1 MNRERGFSLMSFI
14 ESIRTVLSKYA
25 TFDGRA
31 RRSEFWWYYLA
42 VAIVEG
48 VLYFALIVPGLSA
61 YTTAT
66 VEYAMA
72 GDPAAP
78 VPAMP
83 GSLTTGYVVV
93 SLVALA
99 LLLPTLAVIV
109 RRLHDTG
116 KSGALAFLLL
126 IPVVNFVLIIV
137 WGASTGTPGPNQFG
151 PDPKAVEPAAAV

>member
-48 VLYFALIVPGLSA
+48 VLYFALIVPGLTA

-66 VEYAMA
+66 MEYAMA

-78 VPAMP
+78 IPAMP
-83 GSLTTGYVVV
+83 GSLTAGYLVV
-93 SLVALA
+93 SVVALA

-126 IPVVNFVLIIV
+126 IPVVNFILIIV

-151 PDPKAVEPAAAV
+151 PDPKAVEPAPAV

>member
-1 MNRERGFSLMSFI
+1 MSFI

-25 TFDGRA
+25 TFSGRA

-42 VAIVEG
+42 VTILES
-48 VLYFALIVPGLSA
+48 VLYFALIVPGLTA
-61 YTTAT
+61 YTTAML
-66 VEYAMA
+66 EAANA
-72 GDPAAP
+72 GSTT

-83 GSLTTGYVVV
+83 GSLTTGYLVV

-126 IPVVNFVLIIV
+126 IPFVNFILLIV
-137 WGASTGTPGPNQFG
+137 WGASAGTPGPNQFG
-151 PDPKAVEPAAAV
+151 PDPKAVDQAAAV

>member
-1 MNRERGFSLMSFI
+1 MSFI

-25 TFDGRA
+25 TFSGRA

-48 VLYFALIVPGLSA
+48 VLYFALIVPGLTA

-66 VEYAMA
+66 MEYAMA

-78 VPAMP
+78 IPAMP
-83 GSLTTGYVVV
+83 GSLTTGYLVL
-93 SLVALA
+93 SLVTLA

-116 KSGALAFLLL
+116 KPGALAFLLL
-126 IPVVNFVLIIV
+126 IPVVNFILVIV
-137 WGASTGTPGPNQFG
+137 WGASAGTPGPNQFG
-151 PDPKAVEPAAAV
+151 PDPKAVDAAAAV